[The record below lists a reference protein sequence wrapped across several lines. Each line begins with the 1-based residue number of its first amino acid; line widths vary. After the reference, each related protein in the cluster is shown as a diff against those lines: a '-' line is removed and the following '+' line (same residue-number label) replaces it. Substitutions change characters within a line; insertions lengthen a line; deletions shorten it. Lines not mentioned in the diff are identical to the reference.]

1 MTETEEIHK
10 TNGQDYHGKTNLKLW
25 ECYYC
30 FIYFFVFK
38 NSKYDFNLCAEYYHC
53 KQREKVFKTALFQL
67 VKVKSGT
74 FRTVS
79 EYESNEII
87 DLLKK
92 SQLDEKYRVLSKEQ
106 EKSKENKKINFTKL
120 LKWSN
125 NQIFIWNW
133 TAISRLKKNECLIY

>member
-1 MTETEEIHK
+1 M
-10 TNGQDYHGKTNLKLW
+10 
-25 ECYYC
+25 
-30 FIYFFVFK
+30 
-38 NSKYDFNLCAEYYHC
+38 
-53 KQREKVFKTALFQL
+53 FKTALFQL

-120 LKWSN
+120 LK
-125 NQIFIWNW
+125 
-133 TAISRLKKNECLIY
+133 

>member
-1 MTETEEIHK
+1 MT
-10 TNGQDYHGKTNLKLW
+10 
-25 ECYYC
+25 
-30 FIYFFVFK
+30 
-38 NSKYDFNLCAEYYHC
+38 
-53 KQREKVFKTALFQL
+53 LFWI
-67 VKVKSGT
+67 VKVKPGT

-87 DLLKK
+87 DLLEK

-106 EKSKENKKINFTKL
+106 EKSEENKKINFTKL

>member
-1 MTETEEIHK
+1 MT
-10 TNGQDYHGKTNLKLW
+10 
-25 ECYYC
+25 
-30 FIYFFVFK
+30 
-38 NSKYDFNLCAEYYHC
+38 
-53 KQREKVFKTALFQL
+53 LFWI
-67 VKVKSGT
+67 VKVKPGT

>member
-1 MTETEEIHK
+1 M
-10 TNGQDYHGKTNLKLW
+10 
-25 ECYYC
+25 
-30 FIYFFVFK
+30 
-38 NSKYDFNLCAEYYHC
+38 S
-53 KQREKVFKTALFQL
+53 KTALFRI

-120 LKWSN
+120 LK
-125 NQIFIWNW
+125 
-133 TAISRLKKNECLIY
+133 